1 MSDLGFKIVVHGGAG
16 FRRSDIRVATV
27 GVENA
32 AREGCRILA
41 NGGRALDA
49 VEAAV
54 SVMEDDPIFNAGKGS
69 ALTCLGTVEM
79 DAAIMDGRN
88 LCAGAVSLVR
98 RVKNPVRLAR
108 VVMEKTDHVLLAG
121 LTAERLATAFHLP
134 SCNPITAKRR
144 QALAKARRAA
154 GRGRVAWLRRNAVLV
169 RKHGGVLDHDTV
181 GAVAMDD
188 YGDFAAAASTG
199 GLAMKLPGRIGD
211 TPLIG
216 AGLYSDNKSGTA
228 TVTGWGEIAVRL
240 GLSRVM
246 CLLMENGMPA
256 PKAAVK
262 CVRLASRRLKGHAG
276 IIALDRRG
284 RIAAVHNTAYMPWAF
299 AVDSI
304 QSLRAYD
311 RGKRVARLH

>member
-1 MSDLGFKIVVHGGAG
+1 MHGGAG
-16 FRRSDIRVATV
+16 FWRSDIRLARV
-27 GVENA
+27 GVEKA
-32 AREGCRILA
+32 AREGCRVLS
-41 NGGRALDA
+41 NGGCALDA

-54 SVMEDDPIFNAGKGS
+54 SAMEDDPIFNAGTGS

-88 LCAGAVSLVR
+88 LSAGAVTLVR

-108 VVMEKTDHVLLAG
+108 VVMENTDHVLLAG
-121 LTAERLATAFHLP
+121 LTPERLATAFHLP
-134 SCNPITAKRR
+134 SSNPVTAKRR
-144 QALAKARRAA
+144 RSLAKAKRAA
-154 GRGRVAWLRRNAVLV
+154 GRGRVAWLKKNADLV
-169 RKHGGVLDHDTV
+169 RQRRRVLGHDTV
-181 GAVAMDD
+181 GAVAMDAN
-188 YGDFAAAASTG
+188 GDFASAASTG
-199 GLAMKLPGRIGD
+199 GLEMKLPGRIGD

-216 AGLYSDNKSGTA
+216 AGIYSDNKSGAT

-262 CVRLASRRLKGHAG
+262 CVRLASSRLRGHAG
-276 IIALDRRG
+276 VIALDRRG

-299 AVDSI
+299 AVDSV

-311 RGKRVARLH
+311 RGRRVARLR